1 MVFILAAVRTRNLKS
16 NSKVECEKNNHRK
29 VNDSET
35 GAPYQIRKSQRF
47 AGLENW
53 DCNVDINRLREDIT
67 EYIETSAR
75 KGGSR
80 SVGVKAVKRTFEGNT
95 QHCSGCSTHAK

>member
-1 MVFILAAVRTRNLKS
+1 VKKI
-16 NSKVECEKNNHRK
+16 NHRK

-53 DCNVDINRLREDIT
+53 DCNVDINRLRENIT

-75 KGGSR
+75 EGGSR
-80 SVGVKAVKRTFEGNT
+80 SVGVKAVKRWLDEERLKGTRNIAVAAVPTPNE
-95 QHCSGCSTHAK
+95 